1 MTSLIWVER
10 KLSKMYAEDM
20 AEVGCFTLLV
30 LAFVAFFTLLL
41 FTRIEWSEDNV
52 AGIVYSTTNNAA
64 ISGNTNFKVRA
75 SVDTYI
81 NEDKS
86 NESAYCLPPNSQYK
100 ELVNKAAA
108 DKAIKVNVT
117 TKKGFWVKLPWTCI
131 DNVTVAEVK

>member
-1 MTSLIWVER
+1 
-10 KLSKMYAEDM
+10 MYAEDM
-20 AEVGCFTLLV
+20 AEVGCMTLIV
-30 LAFVAFFTLLL
+30 LTVIAFFTLVL

-52 AGIVYSTTNNAA
+52 SGIVYSTTNNAA

-108 DKAIKVNVT
+108 DKNIKVNVT
-117 TKKGFWVKLPWTCI
+117 TKKGFWFKLPWSCV
-131 DNVTVAEVK
+131 DNVAVTEVK